1 MLSSLY
7 NILNNFISRYKFLVL
22 VLIGIIILFSAL
34 NLSNIKYDND
44 IETMLP
50 VNREIV
56 RDMRFL
62 REAGF
67 SNKVMLSLG
76 LTSTSHTTE
85 ELVRAA
91 DALTGSLPGP
101 LVTSVISGISTK
113 SLQEE
118 LRSFLSLA
126 PQIISTGDLL
136 RIEKQLT
143 LQGVD
148 DALRSGYYRL
158 LTPAG
163 AFLSPFIQQ
172 DPLGIKNTILLRL
185 EKLSNAVGYSGVI
198 ENNHFISRDGRHT
211 LLIID
216 TPVFLTEGF
225 GARKLIQYLN
235 RHIKALPEYVEAKI
249 ISGHMHAVSNEDVI
263 KRDIVRTATI
273 ATIAFLLIF
282 LLVFRDIRAIV
293 FFLIP
298 LASVVITINLMH
310 FVFPV
315 LSYFVIGMG
324 AVIVG
329 IADDYGIHTYVAV
342 HTAKKRT
349 AARQIIKPLL
359 VAALTTSSV
368 FAAFFLSRVRGYHQ
382 LALFATTSIFLCL
395 GFVLFIFPHF
405 LKEGGGIPV
414 SVKDETFPSAASDK
428 LRIIVWCVLMLVL
441 LLFSA
446 RIRFTSDIVQ
456 FDGSSKEV
464 FAAEESF
471 KRTWGINEQPAL
483 LVSTAKSEE
492 EALQVTEAI
501 FQKACESGEGGL
513 ITPISLWPS
522 LTTRSDNVLRWE
534 KFWKKGRA
542 DKLKD
547 FIAQVSPKYNFAKD
561 AFKPFFDNLY
571 VGLDV
576 EQGPENLQFFK
587 RLKERF
593 ILKGPDGYQVISFFP
608 DEEQGLA
615 RMRTIIG
622 KLYPRAFVVSRKSL
636 SRSISSAIASEV
648 SFLSVIA
655 AALIFILTF
664 LLLKNLRLALISL
677 VSVASAIIAVL
688 GTFSILNLPM
698 NAAALIASMVVAG
711 LCIDYGVFI
720 LYSYQHALHTGTVK
734 AVWVSAS
741 TTLIGAFSL
750 LFASH
755 PVLFSIGL
763 TLVAGLSAGFLSS
776 QFIIPALYRIW
787 IVRKGLAPCVR

>member
-1 MLSSLY
+1 MFNKFYSFCNS
-7 NILNNFISRYKFLVL
+7 FISRHKLLVL
-22 VLIGIIILFSAL
+22 VLIGLVILFSL
-34 NLSNIKYDND
+34 FNLPRIKYDNN

-50 VNREIV
+50 ANQDIL

-91 DALTGSLPGP
+91 DALAGSLPGP

-118 LRSFLSLA
+118 LRSFLRLA
-126 PQIISTGDLL
+126 PQIISAADLL
-136 RIEKQLT
+136 HIEERLT

-148 DALRSGYYRL
+148 DALRSSYYRL

-185 EKLSNAVGYSGVI
+185 EKLSNAIGYSGVI
-198 ENNHFISRDGRHT
+198 ENNHFISRDGRHA

-235 RHIKALPEYVEAKI
+235 QHIKALPEYVEAKI

-282 LLVFRDIRAIV
+282 LLAFRDIRAIV

-342 HTAKKRT
+342 HTAKRRA

-368 FAAFFLSRVRGYHQ
+368 FAAFFLSKVEGYHQ
-382 LALFATTSIFLCL
+382 LALFAITSIF
-395 GFVLFIFPHF
+395 
-405 LKEGGGIPV
+405 
-414 SVKDETFPSAASDK
+414 
-428 LRIIVWCVLMLVL
+428 
-441 LLFSA
+441 
-446 RIRFTSDIVQ
+446 
-456 FDGSSKEV
+456 
-464 FAAEESF
+464 
-471 KRTWGINEQPAL
+471 
-483 LVSTAKSEE
+483 
-492 EALQVTEAI
+492 
-501 FQKACESGEGGL
+501 
-513 ITPISLWPS
+513 
-522 LTTRSDNVLRWE
+522 
-534 KFWKKGRA
+534 
-542 DKLKD
+542 
-547 FIAQVSPKYNFAKD
+547 
-561 AFKPFFDNLY
+561 
-571 VGLDV
+571 
-576 EQGPENLQFFK
+576 
-587 RLKERF
+587 
-593 ILKGPDGYQVISFFP
+593 
-608 DEEQGLA
+608 
-615 RMRTIIG
+615 
-622 KLYPRAFVVSRKSL
+622 
-636 SRSISSAIASEV
+636 
-648 SFLSVIA
+648 
-655 AALIFILTF
+655 
-664 LLLKNLRLALISL
+664 
-677 VSVASAIIAVL
+677 
-688 GTFSILNLPM
+688 
-698 NAAALIASMVVAG
+698 
-711 LCIDYGVFI
+711 
-720 LYSYQHALHTGTVK
+720 
-734 AVWVSAS
+734 
-741 TTLIGAFSL
+741 
-750 LFASH
+750 
-755 PVLFSIGL
+755 
-763 TLVAGLSAGFLSS
+763 
-776 QFIIPALYRIW
+776 
-787 IVRKGLAPCVR
+787 